1 MKTRKLILA
10 AALLACLSSC
20 SNSPRDIELQ
30 YANKDESV
38 LRYGLSYHQDS
49 KAEMNGEPMNA
60 EYHVNIPYEM
70 SISKKGTKVE
80 SSILIQN
87 PEVKFIISGGQ
98 QVVDTRNLKNLEIG
112 FTHSPFG
119 YQKEIFLIDSL
130 QIDFGD
136 MLGGTL
142 DWEYLFTYIT
152 PGLSG
157 KKSNIGDTWNETITV
172 NRIEAGSK
180 ITADLEIK
188 HELSGFDKINGRK
201 CAVIESEISAYLND
215 SYSMMDASW
224 NLKGTLSG
232 SMTWYFDYEQGMII
246 QLLIE
251 ESSEG
256 NVVAPE
262 IGINATYSQNS
273 IIELKHNN

>member
-1 MKTRKLILA
+1 MKKIKLILV
-10 AALLACLSSC
+10 AALLAYLTSC
-20 SNSPRDIELQ
+20 YNSPRDIELQ
-30 YANKDESV
+30 YANKEGSV
-38 LRYGLSYHQDS
+38 LHYELSYKQDS

-70 SISKKGTKVE
+70 SISKQGTKVE

-98 QVVDTRNLKNLEIG
+98 QVVDTRNLKNFEIG
-112 FTHSPFG
+112 FTHTPSG
-119 YQKEIFLIDSL
+119 YQKEIILIDSL

-152 PGLSG
+152 PGLPG
-157 KKSNIGDTWNETITV
+157 KKSNIGDTWNESITV

-180 ITADLEIK
+180 ISADLELK
-188 HELSGFDKINGRK
+188 HELSGFEKINGRQ
-201 CAVIESEISAYLND
+201 CALIESEISAILND

-224 NLKGTLSG
+224 NLTGTLSG

-256 NVVAPE
+256 DVVAPE
-262 IGINATYSQNS
+262 VGINATYSQNS

>member
-1 MKTRKLILA
+1 LL
-10 AALLACLSSC
+10 AALLAYLSSC

-30 YANKDESV
+30 YANTKESV
-38 LRYGLSYHQDS
+38 LNYELSYMQDS

-70 SISKKGTKVE
+70 SITQKGTQVE
-80 SSILIQN
+80 SSIHIKN

-98 QVVDTRNLKNLEIG
+98 QVVDTRNLKNLEFG
-112 FTHSPFG
+112 FTHTPFG
-119 YQKEIFLIDSL
+119 YQKEIMLIDSL

-142 DWEYLFTYIT
+142 GWEYLFTYIT
-152 PGLSG
+152 PGLPG

-180 ITADLEIK
+180 ITADLELK
-188 HELSGFDKINGRK
+188 HELSGFDKFNGRK
-201 CAVIESEISAYLND
+201 CAVIESEISAILND
-215 SYSMMDASW
+215 NYSMMDASW

-232 SMTWYFDYEQGMII
+232 NMTWYFDYEQGIII

-251 ESSEG
+251 ERSEG

-273 IIELKHNN
+273 IIELKHSN